1 MPFFPRRTRVLLC
14 LALLCA
20 GVPAA
25 AHAAAVQVLV
35 TGTAGPLADA
45 VVTLEPAAGRLSV
58 KPMGGVEIAQAQ
70 KQFQPRVTVVT
81 VGTPVSFPNFDT
93 VRHHVYSFSPIKTF
107 ELKLYAGVPREP
119 VVFDKPG
126 VAVLGCNIHDQMAAW
141 VVVVDTPLFARSD
154 AKGRATLDA
163 VPAGRYTMHVWHRS
177 LAASTPPV
185 SMPLQVGSADVEQRV
200 QLSGSGAAP

>member
-1 MPFFPRRTRVLLC
+1 MSALPRPFRLLPL
-14 LALLCA
+14 LALL
-20 GVPAA
+20 GMGGG
-25 AHAAAVQVLV
+25 HAATVNVQVSAA
-35 TGTAGPLADA
+35 AGPLTDA
-45 VVTLEPAAGRLSV
+45 VVMLEPAAGRLPV
-58 KPMGGVEIAQAQ
+58 KPMSGVEIAQAQ

-126 VAVLGCNIHDQMAAW
+126 VAVLGCNIHDQMAGW

-154 AKGRATLDA
+154 A
-163 VPAGRYTMHVWHRS
+163 
-177 LAASTPPV
+177 
-185 SMPLQVGSADVEQRV
+185 
-200 QLSGSGAAP
+200 